1 MPLIA
6 NESYKARLDLS
17 DATTK
22 KHVKMHLKRA
32 SFLKFGLIS
41 EFFSLSLKYPKKGAK
56 NYIDYYP
63 PKEKMLRIV
72 I

>member
-1 MPLIA
+1 M
-6 NESYKARLDLS
+6 NHTKLDW
-17 DATTK
+17 TCQTRPPK

-32 SFLKFGLIS
+32 SFFKFGLIS
-41 EFFSLSLKYPKKGAK
+41 EFFSLSLEYPKKGAK
-56 NYIDYYP
+56 NYTDYYP